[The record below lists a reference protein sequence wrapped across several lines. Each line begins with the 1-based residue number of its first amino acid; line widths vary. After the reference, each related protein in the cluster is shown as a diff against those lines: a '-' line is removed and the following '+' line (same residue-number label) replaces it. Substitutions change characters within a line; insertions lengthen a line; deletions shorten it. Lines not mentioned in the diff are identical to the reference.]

1 MKIEKFFSV
10 LLGALGIAILV
21 FTLVLCLVSLDA
33 ETVLLTPPGEAL
45 GRAEAMM
52 DAVAAGDYAAA
63 GQLMYGKPDLGV
75 DREPADAV
83 GKLVWDAFIG
93 SISYE
98 FVGDCYATDSGISQN
113 VSVTAL
119 DITSLMG
126 NLKTRV
132 NTLLNERIAQ
142 ATEMSQLYDEENNF
156 REDMVEEVLQEA
168 VTAALAEDAQNVT
181 REVTLSIAYREG
193 QWWVVPD
200 AALLSAISGGVA

>member
-1 MKIEKFFSV
+1 MKIEKFFASI
-10 LLGALGIAILV
+10 LGALGIAILV
-21 FTLVLCLVSLDA
+21 FTLVLCFVSLDA

-45 GRAEAMM
+45 ERAEAMM
-52 DAVAAGDYAAA
+52 DAVAEGDYAAA
-63 GQLMYGKPDLGV
+63 GQLMYGQPDLGA

-83 GKLVWDAFIG
+83 GQLVWDAFIG

-98 FVGDCYATDSGISQN
+98 FVGECYATDSGIAQN
-113 VSVTAL
+113 VSVTTL
-119 DITSLMG
+119 DISSVMS
-126 NLKTRV
+126 NLKPRV

-156 REDMVEEVLQEA
+156 REDLVEEVLQKA
-168 VTAALAEDAQNVT
+168 ITAALAEDAQNVT